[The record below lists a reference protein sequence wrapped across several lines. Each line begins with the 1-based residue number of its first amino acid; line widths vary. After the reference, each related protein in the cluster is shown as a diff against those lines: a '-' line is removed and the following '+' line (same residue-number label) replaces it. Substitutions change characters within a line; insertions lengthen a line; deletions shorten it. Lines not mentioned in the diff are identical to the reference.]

1 MCLIVE
7 KGTNKRK
14 AKTDI
19 LVYKCL
25 DNNYGNYCTPYM
37 YFPVYFEDGKYVLK
51 VKHFSYNND
60 KKVVIVEEGI
70 HSFYLEWCAQDVVTT
85 FHEADGTEKHYAIIP
100 KGANYYIGN
109 DGDIVSTELIVF
121 ETKKDYDKYVK
132 SSEKICIIVENLLS
146 LQEI

>member
-1 MCLIVE
+1 MCLVVE

-25 DNNYGNYCTPYM
+25 DYFCDNYCTPFY
-37 YFPVYFEDGKYVLK
+37 YFPVYFEEGKCVLK
-51 VKHFSYNND
+51 VKHFSYNYVE
-60 KKVVIVEEGI
+60 KVISVEEGI
-70 HSFYLEWCAQDVVTT
+70 HSFYLEWCAQNVVTT
-85 FHEADGTEKHYAIIP
+85 FHEEDGTEKHYAIIP

-109 DGDIVSTELIVF
+109 DGDVVSTELIVF
-121 ETKKDYDKYVK
+121 ETEKDYKKYVK
-132 SSEKICIIVENLLS
+132 NSEKICIIVENSLS